1 MKKRTR
7 TLTVGG
13 PPPGTREPPRVVQF
27 APTEDRRVFR
37 KTYGQLMEEFAP
49 RLLKMGLQ
57 FSEEE
62 LRQAITCPQIS
73 DGPIASIVHPWVMD
87 ELRKGVEFVD
97 DQPASPA
104 HEVCEAYR
112 EAFRDC
118 PLPESDS
125 ASIWSL
131 PKNLREAFKQISEE
145 EYEKID
151 QELDELLP
159 DHLFEE
165 PLPTSD
171 LTIGQVFLAF
181 QEVFPAEK
189 FKWLSVTVDRKRAI
203 LTICSDKMTR
213 TYLFDKSR
221 SLKELFENVPHVPQI
236 D

>member
-73 DGPIASIVHPWVMD
+73 EGPIASIVHPWVMD

-97 DQPASPA
+97 DQPTSFAR
-104 HEVCEAYR
+104 EVCEAYR
-112 EAFRDC
+112 EAFKDC
-118 PLPESDS
+118 PLPERDLVSV
-125 ASIWSL
+125 WSL
-131 PKNLREAFKQISEE
+131 PKNLREAFKQLSEE
-145 EYEKID
+145 DEKID
-151 QELDELLP
+151 QGLDELLP
-159 DHLFEE
+159 AV
-165 PLPTSD
+165 D
-171 LTIGQVFLAF
+171 LTIGQVLLAF
-181 QEVFPAEK
+181 QEVFPTEK

-236 D
+236 DR